1 MPYTV
6 KKSKSGYKACKKKN
20 GKCFSKKPFKTKK
33 EAVSQIGAIE
43 SSEKGISK
51 ESFDSLI
58 NKYLVNYLF
67 SEDAMAPTTPANPNA
82 PAKPADQKK
91 IQDAKKKK
99 AMLLAKPGM
108 VTQAQADA
116 YELGRSEKL

>member
-1 MPYTV
+1 MSHTV
-6 KKSKSGYKACKKKN
+6 KKTKGGAKAAKKKK
-20 GKCFSKKPFKTKK
+20 GASSLVGATKTSK
-33 EAVSQIGAIE
+33 E
-43 SSEKGISK
+43 SLTK
-51 ESFDSLI
+51 ESFDCLI
-58 NKYLVNYLF
+58 NQYLVNYLF

-82 PAKPADQKK
+82 PAKPSDQKK

>member
-1 MPYTV
+1 MSHTV
-6 KKSKSGYKACKKKN
+6 KKTKGKTKGKAKDAKKKK
-20 GKCFSKKPFKTKK
+20 GAASLVGATKTSKENLSK
-33 EAVSQIGAIE
+33 ENL
-43 SSEKGISK
+43 SK
-51 ESFDSLI
+51 ESFDCLI

-82 PAKPADQKK
+82 PAKPSDQKK

-116 YELGRSEKL
+116 YELGKSEKL